1 MWGKVMGFKENCVY
15 LHTEISKFAQMR
27 IIIHNFGPIKEAD
40 IETKRYTVFIGQT
53 STGKSVAAKLISIAN
68 DSDFLMLKDGDI
80 DGFSKLLARYC
91 IDYRFLEDTEIK
103 ILNDQISCVVRK
115 DTITFEVNKKM
126 PLKLFRDIEINNAEQ
141 YKKDFK
147 EIYDDLLNLSPDE
160 IIVKFKNNLDEE
172 TIQALD
178 KWGKIDFSKLSSYQR
193 HLLYMAIRHTLL
205 TANSPVY
212 IPAER
217 ILISIFTNSIFSLL
231 QSGTTIPESIKR
243 FGSLYEKA
251 KAKKKQLNIDFMD
264 IVVSF
269 SKEQDTI
276 HVGSDNIDIDFTQA
290 SSGMQSIIPMW
301 SVFCDALDD
310 LRPTIVIEEPELNLF
325 PTLQVALVCKIVERL
340 NSSRSN
346 LVITTHS
353 PYILSVFDNLIFA
366 KDVYERADNS
376 HREKVASLINAD
388 TMIKFDDI
396 AAYSFDGNGIVT
408 YINDAETRSTG
419 AYALDLASTETANI
433 FNELLSIDNEL

>member
-1 MWGKVMGFKENCVY
+1 
-15 LHTEISKFAQMR
+15 MR
-27 IIIHNFGPIKEAD
+27 IVIHNFGPIKEAD

-68 DSDFLMLKDGDI
+68 DSDFMMLKDGDYV
-80 DGFSKLLARYC
+80 GFCKLLARYC
-91 IDYRFLEDTEIK
+91 IDFVFYEDTEIR
-103 ILNDQISCVVRK
+103 ISNDQMSCVIRK
-115 DTITFEVNKKM
+115 DIITFDVKQGS
-126 PLKLFRDIEINNAEQ
+126 PLSIFRYMEIENAEQ
-141 YKKDFK
+141 FKNDFK
-147 EIYDDLLNLSPDE
+147 EVFDDLFNGREND
-160 IIVKFKNNLDEE
+160 IVKKFRNNLDED

-178 KWGKIDFSKLSSYQR
+178 RWDKIDFNKLSSYQR
-193 HLLYMAIRHTLL
+193 NMVYLTIRHALL

-231 QSGTTIPESIKR
+231 QSGPSIPESIKR
-243 FGSLYEKA
+243 FGSLYERA
-251 KAKKKQLNIDFMD
+251 KAKEKQLNIDFMN
-264 IVVSF
+264 IIVSF

-301 SVFCDALDD
+301 SVFCNALDD

-325 PTLQVALVCKIVERL
+325 PTLQVALVCKMVERM

-353 PYILSVFDNLIFA
+353 PYILSVFDNLIYA
-366 KDVYERADNS
+366 KDVYDRADDE
-376 HREKVASLINAD
+376 RKEKVAALVNPNA
-388 TMIKFDDI
+388 MISYDDI
-396 AAYSFDGNGIVT
+396 AAYNFDDHGVVT
-408 YINDAETRSTG
+408 FINDSETRSTG
-419 AYALDLASTETANI
+419 AYALDAASNETANV
-433 FNELLSIDNEL
+433 FNELLAIDNEL